1 MSAEHPTGLPRI
13 LEVTLRGYR
22 RRRRLVSATG
32 GAFLALGVFLAGV
45 GIAVLADR
53 LLRLPDAARAVF
65 LATILATLAYGLTR
79 WVAWPLVRR
88 LGDRRTA
95 VALGRRYPDLE
106 EDLVSAVE
114 LSDGG
119 ESLPGVS
126 RSLVASALAQ
136 IARRA
141 RAIRLPSAVPLRPAM
156 ETAAV
161 FLTVL
166 LALAGAYALRPEAVT
181 NAVERLLR
189 PGGGVPFFSYVR
201 LRITPGDKVVARGDR
216 VVIEVAASGRE
227 VETARLNAS
236 TGGRPITNTL
246 QFRNGRAA
254 WQSGPLFEDLT
265 YQVAAGDA
273 ISDRY
278 RVRVV
283 PPPAIKDK
291 SAVVRAPAY
300 AGAGERTVEELLG
313 ALEIIKGSSVAIRVA
328 PVERGESPQFN
339 CTALLRHGDE
349 LIALRSDDSGGLR
362 SDFFTPDKSGEWSV
376 TLQDGF
382 GLTNRAPESLYIKVV
397 PDNPPVV
404 RITRPGRDLLI
415 LASESVDVIAE
426 AVDEFGVRD
435 LAMMTRIIRK
445 EEAEEKAAWKT
456 MQLEP
461 GGPTAAELKG
471 EALLDARALGLEA
484 GDKIEYRASA
494 ADFAG
499 DPGSRKGFSEVYRIA
514 VMSEMNHLKHVL
526 GRLKDIQMELL
537 RLAAAQR
544 GMSQKAGD
552 LAAKA
557 ATEAVNKQAGE
568 AAREERADARSV
580 DATARRTEDLL
591 PELARNPS
599 TPVKT
604 LAELERL
611 ARAIRSVSSGAMKSA
626 TQEFSQAAQ
635 ADQGKQAPSLEQ
647 AQNSTRDAARR
658 LEQLARL
665 AQRLQRKSLLEKL
678 AMDAERLAA
687 LQRELKDATPGVAV
701 KTVGRDRAELPA
713 ELSHALERLSSTQRG
728 ISNDVAELARNIDG
742 AEQTLAYS
750 NPGDAAIAEEAG
762 DKVERSTTISS
773 SPSCRSRAASRR
785 RWTRSPKS
793 FAAKSRPTR
802 WKPSPR

>member
-1 MSAEHPTGLPRI
+1 MGAM
-13 LEVTLRGYR
+13 
-22 RRRRLVSATG
+22 G
-32 GAFLALGVFLAGV
+32 GAFLALAVFLGGV
-45 GIAVLADR
+45 GFAVLADR

-65 LATILATLAYGLTR
+65 LATVLAALAYSLAR
-79 WVAWPLVRR
+79 WVAWPLLRR

-95 VALGRRYPDLE
+95 VALGRRYPELE

-119 ESLPGVS
+119 EGLAGVS
-126 RSLVASALAQ
+126 GSLIASALAQ

-141 RAIRLPSAVPLRPAM
+141 RSIKLPSAVPMRYAM

-161 FLTVL
+161 FLSVF

-216 VVIEVAASGRE
+216 VVIEAAASGRE
-227 VETARLNAS
+227 VETARLSAS
-236 TGGRPITNTL
+236 TGGRAIEKTL
-246 QFRNGRAA
+246 PFRNGLAA
-254 WQSGPLFEDLT
+254 WRSGPLFEDLT
-265 YQVAAGDA
+265 YELTAGDA
-273 ISDRY
+273 VSDRY

-283 PPPAIKDK
+283 SPPALKGK

-313 ALEIIKGSSVAIRVA
+313 ALEIVKGSSVAIRVE
-328 PVERGESPQFN
+328 PVERGKSPQFN
-339 CTALLRHGDE
+339 CTALLSHGDE
-349 LIALRSDDSGGLR
+349 RIALRPKGSRELR
-362 SDFFTPDKSGEWSV
+362 SGFFTPDESGEWSV
-376 TLQDGF
+376 TIEDGF
-382 GLTNRAPESLYIKVV
+382 GLTNRTPESLYIKVA

-404 RITRPGRDLLI
+404 RITRPGRDLMI
-415 LASESVDVIAE
+415 LASESVDVTAE

-445 EEAEEKAAWKT
+445 ERGTEDKTAWDT
-456 MQLEP
+456 AQMDP
-461 GGPTAAELKG
+461 GGPRAVELKG
-471 EALLDARALGLEA
+471 ETLLDARALGLEP
-484 GDKIEYRASA
+484 GDRVEYRASA

-499 DPGSRKGFSEVYRIA
+499 DAGRRKGFSEVYRIS

-544 GMSQKAGD
+544 GLSEKAGE
-552 LAAKA
+552 LAKKA
-557 ATEAVNKQAGE
+557 AAEAVNKQAGE
-568 AAREERADARSV
+568 AAREERADAHAA
-580 DATARRTEDLL
+580 DAAARRTEELL

-604 LAELERL
+604 LADLERL
-611 ARAIRSVSSGAMKSA
+611 ARGIRSVSSGAMKSA
-626 TQEFSQAAQ
+626 TGEFSQAAQ
-635 ADQGKQAPSLEQ
+635 GKQGKQAPSLEQ

-687 LQRELKDATPGVAV
+687 LQRELKEIIPGVAV
-701 KTVGRDRAELPA
+701 KTAGRERGELPT
-713 ELSHALERLSSTQRG
+713 ELGHALERLSSTQQG
-728 ISNDVAELARNIDG
+728 ISNDVAEL
-742 AEQTLAYS
+742 T
-750 NPGDAAIAEEAG
+750 
-762 DKVERSTTISS
+762 
-773 SPSCRSRAASRR
+773 
-785 RWTRSPKS
+785 
-793 FAAKSRPTR
+793 
-802 WKPSPR
+802 